1 MPLNSKYLSIAEV
14 LKLSGV
20 SRTTLNRDI
29 KSGKIKT
36 VNFLRSVRILE
47 SDALKYAEEKKDSS
61 RINRNKNKD
70 KDG

>member
-61 RINRNKNKD
+61 RINRNKIKD